1 MRLVDQFEEEM
12 LLDKIFK
19 KYQEL
24 YEAEGSEIKVNND
37 FKYGFVLSM
46 LHSMMTIRLTESER
60 QEEYLGMEDHLYTI
74 RKRVN
79 RQKRLNKKGK

>member
-24 YEAEGSEIKVNND
+24 YEAEGSEFKVNND
-37 FKYGFVLSM
+37 FKYGYVLSM
-46 LHSMMTIRLTESER
+46 LHSMMTLRLTDRER
-60 QEEYLGMEDHLYTI
+60 KEEYEGMQDILD
-74 RKRVN
+74 RL
-79 RQKRLNKKGK
+79 QKRIDGENKGK

>member
-24 YEAEGSEIKVNND
+24 YEAEGSEMKVNND
-37 FKYGFVLSM
+37 FKYGYVLSM
-46 LHSMMTIRLTESER
+46 LHSVLTLRLTDRER
-60 QEEYLGMEDHLYTI
+60 KEEYEGMQDILD
-74 RKRVN
+74 RL
-79 RQKRLNKKGK
+79 QKRIDGENKGK

>member
-24 YEAEGSEIKVNND
+24 YEAEGSEMKVNND

-60 QEEYLGMEDHLYTI
+60 QEEYLGMEDHLNTLRARI
-74 RKRVN
+74 K
-79 RQKRLNKKGK
+79 RQKRLNKKGQ